1 MPFERVPLEECLM
14 DGPPLAA
21 LINKNEELFSAEEAL
36 RMGLARAV
44 KCSSEAAE
52 GYSRANYVIVEAL
65 DTLGRFECQQDEDS
79 QGLFG
84 GAITKEKLN
93 LNV

>member
-21 LINKNEELFSAEEAL
+21 LINKNEELFTAEEAHL
-36 RMGLARAV
+36 LGLARAV
-44 KCSSEAAE
+44 KGSSEAAE
-52 GYSRANYVIVEAL
+52 GYSRANYVIAEAL

-84 GAITKEKLN
+84 RIVLMREFK
-93 LNV
+93 